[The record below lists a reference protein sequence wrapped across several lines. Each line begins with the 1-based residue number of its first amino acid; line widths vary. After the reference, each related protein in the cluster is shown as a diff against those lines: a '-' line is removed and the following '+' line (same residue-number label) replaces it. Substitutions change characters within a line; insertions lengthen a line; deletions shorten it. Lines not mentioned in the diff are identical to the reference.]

1 MKKTKA
7 EDSII
12 TISVKGSG
20 SECCQGMITQESY
33 EIFKNK
39 YNNSHEID
47 NGWISFLNSELDLSG
62 YYELID
68 VLNVVGVARDAQISI
83 ISTEDNFPFEYFG
96 EYSEELGPLNGD
108 PDKKSSYIGYNNCVT
123 DSYGKRISDTES
135 FNMQKVKNKKLATFK
150 TSEFFEASIEISVD
164 RGSFELGKLNFMTVS
179 TDSTGYGT
187 DYGDFIVGVIYDNKK
202 YYFDY
207 PSGVGSP
214 DSINFE

>member
-47 NGWISFLNSELDLSG
+47 NGWITFLNSELDLSG

-68 VLNVVGVARDAQISI
+68 VLNVVGVTCDAQISI
-83 ISTEDNFPFEYFG
+83 MSTEDNFPFEYVG
-96 EYSEELGPLNGD
+96 EYSEEIGPLGGD
-108 PDKKSSYIGYNNCVT
+108 SEKDSSYIGFADCVT
-123 DSYGKRISDTES
+123 RDYGKWISDTEYQ
-135 FNMQKVKNKKLATFK
+135 NVQKLENEKLATFK

-187 DYGDFIVGVIYDNKK
+187 DYGDFIVGVIYDNEK

-214 DSINFE
+214 DSIDFE